1 MSTDPVSY
9 NDELEWEF
17 GDRIRK
23 VRRRIAHMS
32 QTEMAVTLGVS
43 QKVYATWEAG
53 RSEPGDIVGI
63 AKRVQE
69 RWPGRVTAAWMLGI
83 GELIPPN
90 PPRSGASSNAGAGL
104 LLPRLDS
111 NQEPADVLP
120 QIDKT
125 AA

>member
-1 MSTDPVSY
+1 MSTDPVSH
-9 NDELEWEF
+9 DDLEWEF

-43 QKVYATWEAG
+43 QKVYATWESG
-53 RSEPGDIVGI
+53 RSQPGDIVAV

-69 RWPGRVTAAWMLGI
+69 RWPNRVTAAWMLGLAES
-83 GELIPPN
+83 GGPPHPGN
-90 PPRSGASSNAGAGL
+90 GISSHVDANAL
-104 LLPRLDS
+104 LQQSDDQAP
-111 NQEPADVLP
+111 NQPVSRM
-120 QIDKT
+120 

>member
-1 MSTDPVSY
+1 MATFRYMSTDPVSY
-9 NDELEWEF
+9 DELEWEF

-53 RSEPGDIVGI
+53 RSQPGDIVAI

-69 RWPGRVTAAWMLGI
+69 LWPERVTAAWMLGLAEA
-83 GELIPPN
+83 GGPPHPGN
-90 PPRSGASSNAGAGL
+90 GISRTADAGL
-104 LLPRLDS
+104 LQRPDDQAP
-111 NQEPADVLP
+111 NQPVS
-120 QIDKT
+120 QM